1 MATGFGLYQ
10 LLGLTGLALAAIYV
24 TAGIREN
31 RRHCRLE
38 LILAGNEAV
47 NGVEAG
53 ENGSPRSRGAQSVPL
68 TKQPL
73 IGRPLQCWICPW
85 CVAIPDQSGNLQW
98 IFADEVS
105 AEDFARIRRRALL
118 PSYHVD

>member
-38 LILAGNEAV
+38 LILAGKEAA

-53 ENGSPRSRGAQSVPL
+53 ENGSPRSLGTQSVPL

-73 IGRPLQCWICPW
+73 IGRPLQCWICP
-85 CVAIPDQSGNLQW
+85 
-98 IFADEVS
+98 
-105 AEDFARIRRRALL
+105 
-118 PSYHVD
+118 